1 MNRHLLLPSTTAL
14 GTIDPRGREKGIL
27 AGANV
32 VMPNLSPVAVR
43 KDYSLYD
50 NKICTGEE
58 AAECAGCLG
67 RRLASIDYQLAFSRG
82 DYIE

>member
-1 MNRHLLLPSTTAL
+1 MF
-14 GTIDPRGREKGIL
+14 
-27 AGANV
+27 

-67 RRLASIDYQLAFSRG
+67 RRLASIDYQLVFSRG